1 MHTDTRQLSYRQELD
16 ILEDL
21 ESALNDCANVGFTV
35 TEVAD
40 QWPENAYNL
49 RVIQWLHAGSPD
61 LDETSVTDWQEDATQ
76 LVAPQ
81 HRSSISQSI
90 HDMLGAVLFGMA
102 NDYLNDVIDFDASPW
117 DCLQAVRTAIAE
129 HRADLMQ
136 HDGHAMTPPYQFGV
150 FHSYDKDYTIHVTA
164 RN

>member
-1 MHTDTRQLSYRQELD
+1 MYTDTRQLSYRQELD

-21 ESALNDCANVGFTV
+21 ESALNDCADLENLVF
-35 TEVAD
+35 EIAD
-40 QWPENAYNL
+40 QWPEDAYNL
-49 RVIQWLHAGSPD
+49 RVIQWLQAGSPD

-102 NDYLNDVIDFDASPW
+102 NDYLNEVIDTDDHPSEA
-117 DCLQAVRTAIAE
+117 LAKVNAAITE

-136 HDGHAMTPPYQFGV
+136 HDGHAMTPPYQFGI
-150 FHSYDKDYTIHVTA
+150 FHSFDKDYTIHVTA
-164 RN
+164 RD